1 MASLDPAAPI
11 AAVSPPSSATYIDWG
26 AIIAGA
32 VLAAAISTLMTT
44 FGAAIGL
51 SSTSPFTG
59 EGISANA
66 LGIATAIYIIWVL
79 ISSFLAGGYLAGRM
93 RRRVGDGTPHESEV
107 RDGSHGLVVWAL
119 GTIMIAVL
127 ATSAVGGAIKVGAD
141 AAGGSIKAL
150 TQASGP
156 IDVAIDRLIRSNGQ
170 NAPSEA
176 FRSSVTRIIGN
187 GVATGTLSD
196 SDKSYLT
203 SQIAALAGVS
213 PDEATR
219 RVNDAVAQVNAL
231 SEKAKQAAERARKV
245 GVIIGFLSAASLA
258 IAAVAAWFAATMGG
272 KHRDDGVA
280 FSPMTSWH

>member
-1 MASLDPAAPI
+1 MASLDPAAPV
-11 AAVSPPSSATYIDWG
+11 AAVSPPSSASYIDWG

-258 IAAVAAWFAATMGG
+258 IAAAAAWFAATMGG

-280 FSPMTSWH
+280 FSPMTSWR

>member
-1 MASLDPAAPI
+1 MASLDPAAPV
-11 AAVSPPSSATYIDWG
+11 AAVSPPSSASYIDWG

-32 VLAAAISTLMTT
+32 VLAAAISTLMTA

-258 IAAVAAWFAATMGG
+258 IAAAAAWFAATMGG

>member
-11 AAVSPPSSATYIDWG
+11 AAVSPPSSASYIDWG

-107 RDGSHGLVVWAL
+107 RDGSHGLVVWAV

>member
-1 MASLDPAAPI
+1 MASLDPAAPV
-11 AAVSPPSSATYIDWG
+11 AAVSPPSSASYIDWG

-258 IAAVAAWFAATMGG
+258 IAAAAAWFAATMGG